1 MTYGITG
8 AGGQLGSS
16 ALRHLLTR
24 VPTSDVVAVTR
35 TPDKSKEF
43 ADRGVRVRAGDFKNP
58 AELTGALE
66 GVDRLLLIPMPDLM
80 PGVRPPLHRAGI
92 EAARKAGVGHIV
104 YVSSVGAR
112 PASSDDILNTHFETE
127 QALIAS
133 GVPWTFLRM
142 GPYADFLIDPM
153 KVALTNG
160 THAARDGAPAA
171 AVVRD
176 DLAAA
181 AAGLLASDGHVGLT
195 YHATGPVSLTPAEI
209 AAGVGGAFGKDIGFT
224 TLSDEQVRSGL
235 AAAGLPAPMADVLA
249 RFQDASAAGLF
260 DVVTHDVE
268 RLCGRPAQSPVDFIV
283 AALKAQGAHA

>member
-24 VPTSDVVAVTR
+24 VPASEVVAVTR
-35 TPDKSKEF
+35 TPDKLKEF
-43 ADRGVRVRAGDFKNP
+43 ADRSVRVRAGDFKN
-58 AELTGALE
+58 AAGLTGALE

-92 EAARKAGVGHIV
+92 EAARKAGVGHVV
-104 YVSSVGAR
+104 YVSSLGAR

-127 QALIAS
+127 QALIGS
-133 GVPWTFLRM
+133 GLAWTFLRM

-153 KVALTNG
+153 KAALTNG
-160 THAARDGAPAA
+160 AHASRGGAPASP
-171 AVVRD
+171 VVRD
-176 DLAAA
+176 DLGAA
-181 AAGLLASDGHVGLT
+181 AAGLLASDGHAGLT
-195 YHATGPVSLTPAEI
+195 YYATGPVSLTGAEI
-209 AAGVGGAFGKDIGFT
+209 AAGVGAAFGKAIAFT

-268 RLCGRPAQSPVDFIV
+268 RLSGRPAQSPVDFII
-283 AALKAQGAHA
+283 AALKAQGART

>member
-24 VPTSDVVAVTR
+24 VPTSNVVAVTR
-35 TPDKSKEF
+35 TPDRLKEF
-43 ADRGVRVRAGDFKNP
+43 ADRGVRVRAGDFKNA

-92 EAARKAGVGHIV
+92 EAARKAGVRHVV

-112 PASSDDILNTHFETE
+112 PAFSDDILNTHFETE
-127 QALIAS
+127 QALIGS
-133 GVPWTFLRM
+133 GLAWTLLRM

-153 KVALTNG
+153 KAALTNG
-160 THAARDGAPAA
+160 AHASRGEAPAA
-171 AVVRD
+171 PVVRD
-176 DLAAA
+176 DLGAA
-181 AAGLLASDGHVGLT
+181 AAGLLASDGHAGLT
-195 YHATGPVSLTPAEI
+195 YHATGPVSLTGAEI
-209 AAGVGGAFGKDIGFT
+209 AAGVGAAFGKDIAFT
-224 TLSDEQVRSGL
+224 ALSDEQVRSGL

-268 RLCGRPAQSPVDFIV
+268 RLSGRPAQSPVSFIV
-283 AALKAQGAHA
+283 AALKAQGVSV

>member
-8 AGGQLGSS
+8 AGGQLGTS

-24 VPTSDVVAVTR
+24 VPASQVVAVSR
-35 TPDKSKEF
+35 TPDKLKEF
-43 ADRGVRVRAGDFKNP
+43 ADRGVRVRAGDFKD
-58 AELTGALE
+58 AAGLTGALE

-92 EAARKAGVGHIV
+92 EAARKAGVGHLI

-112 PASSDDILNTHFETE
+112 PATSDDILNTHFETE

-133 GVPWTFLRM
+133 GLPWTFLRM
-142 GPYADFLIDPM
+142 GPYTDFLLEPM
-153 KVALTNG
+153 RAAVTTG
-160 THAARDGAPAA
+160 THASRGGSPSAP
-171 AVVRD
+171 VVRD

-181 AAGLLASDGHVGLT
+181 AAGLLASDGHAGMV
-195 YHATGPVSLTPAEI
+195 YQATGPVSLTAAEL
-209 AAGVGGAFGKDIGFT
+209 ASAVGAAFGKSVSYT
-224 TLSDEQVRSGL
+224 ARTDEEERAGL
-235 AAAGLPAPMADVLA
+235 TAAGLPAPMADVLA

-268 RLCGRPAQSPVDFIV
+268 RLSGRSAQSPVDFIV
-283 AALKAQGAHA
+283 AALKAQGALT

>member
-16 ALRHLLTR
+16 ALRHLLMR
-24 VPTSDVVAVTR
+24 VPASDVVAITR
-35 TPDKSKEF
+35 TPEKLQAF
-43 ADRGVRVRAGDFKNP
+43 AERGVRVRAGDFKDS
-58 AELTGALE
+58 AALTGAFE
-66 GVDRLLLIPMPDLM
+66 GVERLLLIPMPDLT

-112 PASSDDILNTHFETE
+112 PATSDDILNTHIETE
-127 QALIAS
+127 QALVGS

-142 GPYADFLIDPM
+142 GPYADFLIDPL
-153 KVALTNG
+153 KAALASG
-160 THAARDGAPAA
+160 THASRGDSPASQ
-171 AVVRD
+171 VVRD

-181 AAGLLASDGHVGLT
+181 AAGLLASDGHAGLT
-195 YHATGPVSLTPAEI
+195 YHATGPVSLTAAQI
-209 AAGVGGAFGKDIGFT
+209 ASAVGAAFGKEIAFNP
-224 TLSDEQVRSGL
+224 LSDEQVRSGL

-268 RLCGRPAQSPVDFIV
+268 RLSGRPAQPVVDFIV
-283 AALKAQGAHA
+283 AALKTQGVAA

>member
-8 AGGQLGSS
+8 AGGQLGTS

-24 VPTSDVVAVTR
+24 VPVSQVVAVSR
-35 TPDKSKEF
+35 TPDKLKEF
-43 ADRGVRVRAGDFKNP
+43 ADRGVRVRAGDFKD
-58 AELTGALE
+58 AAGLTGALE

-80 PGVRPPLHRAGI
+80 PGVRPPLHRAGV
-92 EAARKAGVGHIV
+92 EAARKAGVGHVI

-112 PASSDDILNTHFETE
+112 PAASDDILNTHFETE

-133 GVPWTFLRM
+133 GLPWTFVRM
-142 GPYADFLIDPM
+142 GPYTDFLLDSM
-153 KVALTNG
+153 KAAVTTG
-160 THAARDGAPAA
+160 RHASRGGAPSAP
-171 AVVRD
+171 VVRD

-181 AAGLLASDGHVGLT
+181 AAGLLASHGHAGMA
-195 YHATGPVSLTPAEI
+195 YHATGPVSLTAAEL
-209 AAGVGGAFGKDIGFT
+209 ASAVGAAFGKSVSYT
-224 TLSDEQVRSGL
+224 ARTDEEERAGL

-268 RLCGRPAQSPVDFIV
+268 RLSGRPARSPVEFIV
-283 AALKAQGAHA
+283 AVLKAQGALA